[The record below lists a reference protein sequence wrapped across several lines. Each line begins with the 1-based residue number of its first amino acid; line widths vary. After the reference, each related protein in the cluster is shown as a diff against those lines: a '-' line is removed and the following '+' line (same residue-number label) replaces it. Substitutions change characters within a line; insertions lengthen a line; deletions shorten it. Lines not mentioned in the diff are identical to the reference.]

1 MAQIVKQDVIK
12 TPQAVDNQVKNIFQ
26 SIVNLIKIKHLS

>member
-1 MAQIVKQDVIK
+1 MAQIVKQEIIK
-12 TPQAVDNQVKNIFQ
+12 TPAAINAQTKTIFE

>member
-12 TPQAVDNQVKNIFQ
+12 TPPAVDNQTKIIFQ
-26 SIVNLIKIKHLS
+26 SIVNLIKVKHLS

>member
-1 MAQIVKQDVIK
+1 MAQIVKQEIVK
-12 TPQAVDNQVKNIFQ
+12 TSSAINTQTKTIFE